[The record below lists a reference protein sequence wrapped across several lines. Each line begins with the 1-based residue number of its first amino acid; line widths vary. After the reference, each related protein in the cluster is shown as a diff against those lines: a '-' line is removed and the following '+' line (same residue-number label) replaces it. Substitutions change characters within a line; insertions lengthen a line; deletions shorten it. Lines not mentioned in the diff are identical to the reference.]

1 MRRSLAS
8 SSSKAARTV
17 KETDAIKTPP
27 VTRKQVGTE
36 GKQLCAAI
44 FSVIFFYSFSISTL
58 KFTLSVFVPAECN
71 LVKVCGSR
79 ALISKDDICLTQRES
94 EREINQMLEGR
105 MSS

>member
-36 GKQLCAAI
+36 GGKKLCTAI
-44 FSVIFFYSFSISTL
+44 FYVIFFYSFPISTL
-58 KFTLSVFVPAECN
+58 KFTLSAFVPAECN
-71 LVKVCGSR
+71 LVKVCVSR
-79 ALISKDDICLTQRES
+79 ALVSEDDICLTHS
-94 EREINQMLEGR
+94 
-105 MSS
+105 